1 MYQSFYR
8 GGRVVSKDYV
18 CMLNQAQRRK
28 VLLSLIPSI
37 EVVERTINAVV
48 EDDVEDAISN
58 LKSLEVVK
66 LDLET
71 LVNDMVISILDELNL
86 SDYIESIDVDEGKVL
101 LEVNSSRI
109 RKEAEQQHQDW
120 EDESKAIVMEW
131 FRSRG

>member
-1 MYQSFYR
+1 M
-8 GGRVVSKDYV
+8 SKDYV

-48 EDDVEDAISN
+48 EDDVEDAISD

-109 RKEAEQQHQDW
+109 REEAKQQHQDW
-120 EDESKAIVMEW
+120 EDESKTIVMEW